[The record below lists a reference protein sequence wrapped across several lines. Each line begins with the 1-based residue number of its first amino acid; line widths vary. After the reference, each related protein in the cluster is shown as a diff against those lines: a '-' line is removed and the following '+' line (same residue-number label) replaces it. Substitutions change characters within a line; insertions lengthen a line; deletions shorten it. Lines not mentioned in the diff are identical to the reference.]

1 MLWFRTASVVVSTF
15 VIVLLT
21 VPAYAGAAT
30 APALQK
36 PEASAPAATEGA
48 SLEFE
53 WSGTLQGDADALDR
67 SFFRLEIIKATE
79 MPSGAQSEWP
89 AGENSF
95 QSEPGQ
101 STTSATLGVPPA
113 GEYRWRVCAWGV
125 LDDVASNVIAQL
137 PGGCSAAR
145 TFSTVAAAATNHSIG
160 ELKMSE
166 TNQVAGAT
174 RTVVVTRPAPPAPAA
189 PAPVVVPEPAAP
201 LPPASFTDIQKTKV
215 QAGGSSAL
223 GLGDG
228 GGPEGLEADTAANRE
243 GLGGAIM
250 GGLSSNLPLIPIPFW
265 TLALLLAC
273 FPLLRLWRRDVLGMF
288 EWSDGSID
296 GSGTYAD
303 VADDLASV
311 PLAQE
316 VKVASMT
323 ADGTAAAPA
332 PVVNP
337 LAPDRGRRAA

>member
-1 MLWFRTASVVVSTF
+1 MHWSRTASVVVSTL
-15 VIVLLT
+15 VAVLL
-21 VPAYAGAAT
+21 VLPACAGAAT
-30 APALQK
+30 APSLQK
-36 PEASAPAATEGA
+36 PEANAPAATEGA

-53 WSGTLQGDADALDR
+53 WNGTLQGDADALDR
-67 SFFRLEIIKATE
+67 SFFRLEVIKASE
-79 MPSGAQSEWP
+79 MPNGAQSEWP
-89 AGENSF
+89 TVENSA
-95 QSEPGQ
+95 QTEPGQ
-101 STTSATLGVPPA
+101 AQTSASLGVPPA

-125 LDDVASNVIAQL
+125 VDDVASNVISQL

-145 TFSTVAAAATNHSIG
+145 AFSTVAATTTNHTIG
-160 ELKMSE
+160 ELPIKE
-166 TNQVAGAT
+166 TKNVAGVT
-174 RTVVVTRPAPPAPAA
+174 RTVVVERPAQPAPTPPAEPVVEE
-189 PAPVVVPEPAAP
+189 PAPVAP
-201 LPPASFTDIQKTKV
+201 VPPAIFSPVKDTDLET
-215 QAGGSSAL
+215 GGTSAL
-223 GLGDG
+223 DLGS
-228 GGPEGLEADTAANRE
+228 EGLKADTAASRE

-288 EWSDGSID
+288 EWRDGSID

-311 PLAQE
+311 PLARE
-316 VKVASMT
+316 VKVGSMT

-337 LAPDRGRRAA
+337 LASDRGRRAA